1 MVSANGHE
9 FNPGGDEHAPHDA
22 FVMKPVDIQILL
34 ECIGTV
40 LDIRWSFEAP
50 SPLLESS
57 TAVASNSVPNHAQHH
72 IDDLIQLGRIGHVR
86 GIQSK
91 LNELE
96 SADPETKP
104 FAAHLRKLITNFD
117 LKSYMQALEAMR
129 KNG

>member
-1 MVSANGHE
+1 VIVSANGHE
-9 FNPGGDEHAPHDA
+9 FNPGGDEYAPHDA

-40 LDIRWSFEAP
+40 LGLHWSFE
-50 SPLLESS
+50 SPNEMKHES
-57 TAVASNSVPNHAQHH
+57 VDLHLVPNRTQRHF
-72 IDDLIQLGRIGHVR
+72 DDLYQLGRIGHVR

-91 LNELE
+91 LTELE
-96 SADPETKP
+96 SADPAAKP

-117 LKSYMQALEAMR
+117 LKSYMQAIEAMR